1 MLVQGASSAVSIG
14 AGVIS
19 LGALCWRPAGAP
31 YGYARPDH
39 LGLAFCIALCSPVAA
54 VALSTLAHG
63 HPLLRTW
70 DSPSRFLLAVPVF
83 LALRRAPARIF
94 AWADLSFT
102 LGALSALAIALFV
115 PRD

>member
-70 DSPSRFLLAVPVF
+70 DSPSRFLLEAFNPDE
-83 LALRRAPARIF
+83 LAGDHTTPRG
-94 AWADLSFT
+94 S
-102 LGALSALAIALFV
+102 GAK
-115 PRD
+115 